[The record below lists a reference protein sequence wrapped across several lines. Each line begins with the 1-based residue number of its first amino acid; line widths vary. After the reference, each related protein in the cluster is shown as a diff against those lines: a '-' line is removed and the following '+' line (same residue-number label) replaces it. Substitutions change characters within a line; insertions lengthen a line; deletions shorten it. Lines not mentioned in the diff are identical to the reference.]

1 MKIFETER
9 PVYIPDDIRET
20 IRLNRKIHRLWTTV
34 CILSGL
40 LFAAACVLWGPSL

>member
-40 LFAAACVLWGPSL
+40 LLAAVCALWGPSL